1 MTIEASR
8 AAFERACRN
17 HHGQDMA
24 HRRYALAVARGMQ
37 AELDARAKQKRW
49 RRSRK
54 IVARMCKLFYH
65 YGKLAFAIMGKYR

>member
-24 HRRYALAVARGMQ
+24 QRRYALAVARGIQ
-37 AELDARAKQKRW
+37 AELDARAKQKRGG
-49 RRSRK
+49 RSRK
-54 IVARMCKLFYH
+54 IVGVMRKLFYH
-65 YGKLAFAIMGKYR
+65 YGKIALAIMGKHR